1 MMTKIRV
8 FGPFHTGTNLIHT
21 IINDAGCINLEN
33 GKPIAANQNDK
44 HDLAPQFSEDE
55 FVILMYKNVYN
66 WIYSINKEP
75 YDMVFNELTSQISF
89 REETF
94 QNIIHLYNS
103 YYLSY
108 MDILTR
114 KNVIFLDYAKII
126 DKESGFAY
134 INGKLGNMGLNLQ
147 NREKFT
153 EILGKP
159 AKNHG
164 FSRKNSD
171 DALMH
176 YLPNQLVYKKFIHE
190 QTLIAHFVDSDIT
203 DFFE

>member
-21 IINDAGCINLEN
+21 IINEAGCIVN
-33 GKPIAANQNDK
+33 GKPITANQNDK
-44 HDLAPQFSEDE
+44 HDLNPQFSEDE
-55 FVILMYKNVYN
+55 FVILMYKNVFN

-75 YDMVFNELTSQISF
+75 YDMTFNELTSQISF

-108 MDILTR
+108 MDLLTSQN
-114 KNVIFLDYAKII
+114 KNIIFLDYGKII
-126 DKESGFAY
+126 DKDSGFDY
-134 INGKLGNMGLNLQ
+134 INGKLGTMGLNIQ
-147 NREKFT
+147 NREKFS

-159 AKNHG
+159 SKSHG
-164 FSRKNSD
+164 FSRLNSD
-171 DALMH
+171 DALAR